1 MSQKR
6 VPPTPSK
13 PSSNPPVFQVAP
25 PNKLEIVESIALI
38 SQAVG
43 AFYGGLVDSGVPA
56 DVARELTRDF
66 VATLPEMFRN
76 VS

>member
-1 MSQKR
+1 MSQRR
-6 VPPTPSK
+6 VAQPKEPTK
-13 PSSNPPVFQVAP
+13 PATPVFQVAP
-25 PNKLEIVESIALI
+25 PNKAEIVESIALI

-43 AFYGGLVDSGVPA
+43 AFYGGLVSSGVPA

>member
-1 MSQKR
+1 MSQRR
-6 VPPTPSK
+6 VINPQAPKTPAT
-13 PSSNPPVFQVAP
+13 PVFQVAP
-25 PNKLEIVESIALI
+25 PNKAEIVQSIALI
-38 SQAVG
+38 AQATG
-43 AFYGGLVDSGVPA
+43 AFYVNLIETGVPD